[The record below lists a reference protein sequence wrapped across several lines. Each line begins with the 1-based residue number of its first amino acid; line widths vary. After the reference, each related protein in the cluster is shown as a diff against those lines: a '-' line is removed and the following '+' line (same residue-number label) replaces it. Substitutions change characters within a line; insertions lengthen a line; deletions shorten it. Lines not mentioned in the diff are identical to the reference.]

1 MQMNPI
7 VKKDIRVQARS
18 MRICWG
24 LFAYGAIMAMV
35 FFFAMFMFQMENAY
49 SSSNIYSNIVMLYPV
64 LAVTQI
70 IILGV
75 VVPIRTASSISGEK
89 ERQTFD
95 IMMTTSMMPFSIIL
109 GKVQTAIVQGLF
121 FVVAG
126 MPVMA
131 LAFVIGGMSW
141 AYLFWFFAIAL
152 LVSLFSASIGIF
164 CSSVCKKSITA
175 VIMSY
180 GIYVIFFIVTLI
192 PNMVCAILGYTDTGF
207 RISFWLYLIN
217 PGFYL
222 LEFFTWTMAGGSL
235 AYEGYTSTGQGIS
248 TTLFSE
254 AAVHYGW
261 MTISSM
267 LLILVSFCFLL
278 IAAKRI
284 SPLSKHKAKKLGNVN
299 QYNNMNPG
307 GTGTNQR

>member
-24 LFAYGAIMAMV
+24 LFAYEAIMALV
-35 FFFAMFMFQMENAY
+35 FFLAMFLFQQENVY
-49 SSSNIYSNIVMLYPV
+49 SNTNIYSNIVMLYPI

-95 IMMTTSMMPFSIIL
+95 IMMTTSMTPFSIIA
-109 GKVQTAIVQGLF
+109 GKVMTAMIQGIF

-131 LAFVIGGMSW
+131 LAFVIGGMSR
-141 AYLFWFFAIAL
+141 AYLFWFLAIAV

-180 GIYVIFFIVTLI
+180 GIYVIFFVVTAI
-192 PNMVCAILGYTDTGF
+192 PNMICNILGYTVTGNQVTMIF
-207 RISFWLYLIN
+207 YLIN
-217 PGFYL
+217 PAGYL
-222 LEFFTWTMAGGSL
+222 MEFFIWTMSGYSSVYEMLAFSSQGVKGSQL
-235 AYEGYTSTGQGIS
+235 SA
-248 TTLFSE
+248 

-261 MTISSM
+261 MALSSI
-267 LLILVSFCFLL
+267 LFILVSVFFLW

-284 SPLSKHKAKKLGNVN
+284 NPISKRKARKLAMQN
-299 QYNNMNPG
+299 QSS
-307 GTGTNQR
+307 